1 MRGWPLNR
9 TGPSGLRDSCRTRED
24 KAARSGVGPS
34 DRLRRALRTGL
45 EPRRSTHGNA
55 YGAGGA
61 GPGHRPGVTAG
72 PAHLHVYTAGDR
84 SPTAAGEVCS
94 GQGRVGRVEM
104 ANILLDKETF
114 LGASLADTQRP
125 LQGKH
130 HFYDLIH

>member
-1 MRGWPLNR
+1 MIPAGPGRITLRGQVRAPR
-9 TGPSGLRDSCRTRED
+9 TVYAERCARGRSRDVPHVETLTAPEGP
-24 KAARSGVGPS
+24 
-34 DRLRRALRTGL
+34 
-45 EPRRSTHGNA
+45 
-55 YGAGGA
+55 

-72 PAHLHVYTAGDR
+72 PARLHIYTAGDQ

-104 ANILLDKETF
+104 ANILPDKETF